1 MSLQNLLGMGQ
12 LGGVHEEYYREMER
26 QRALAHMQAMQCQLQ
41 PAFFGGS
48 QETAAWSS
56 SQQPEQDK
64 LLLLLED

>member
-48 QETAAWSS
+48 QETAARVP
-56 SQQPEQDK
+56 QQPKQDI